1 MAIDILYIPTLSRSV
16 LVAGNLDSFK
26 IVPLAACHRLPA
38 VMISSSTKTG
48 KISQHTKYGYGS
60 ERLNRNVRLLFSS
73 SEIRIFTCLKGV
85 RPALAKCGSN
95 LLIIIVTES
104 GDLILYVC
112 CNIHIEAWVLY
123 SKKSEMKEV
132 RNEKNSILIIWDERH
147 TKRSPCQDRN
157 HTRYTERCQWARW
170 SRCSKCPDQ

>member
-1 MAIDILYIPTLSRSV
+1 MAIDILYILTLSRSV

-60 ERLNRNVRLLFSS
+60 EAIRNVRLLFSS
-73 SEIRIFTCLKGV
+73 SEIRIFTRLKGV

-112 CNIHIEAWVLY
+112 CNIHIEA
-123 SKKSEMKEV
+123 
-132 RNEKNSILIIWDERH
+132 
-147 TKRSPCQDRN
+147 
-157 HTRYTERCQWARW
+157 
-170 SRCSKCPDQ
+170 